1 MTKKERSKIESSY
14 TVIKNDG
21 PWRHRLLIG
30 TPSTGW
36 YREEWI
42 NGRFGAII
50 PTNWSHVTMTQSL
63 PTVAPLNYLVADAQN
78 LIVRHALVNGFEWLL
93 LLENDNVLLPD
104 AFIRFNEY
112 MREKEIPVV
121 SGLYFTKSIP
131 PEPLI
136 YRGRGNS
143 FYRDWRIGD
152 KVWCDGVPTGCL
164 LINCKLLKAVWD
176 ESPEYRVSGELTR
189 RVFHEVAEIIETPE
203 GNLVRAGT
211 SDLDFCDR
219 VIKEGYFEKAG
230 FPEFQKKQF
239 PFLVDTNIFTWHIDN
254 NNGRMYPVDGIPREY
269 EPIKG
274 NPKKTV

>member
-1 MTKKERSKIESSY
+1 MSTKKERAKIESSY
-14 TVIKNDG
+14 TVIKNEG

-30 TPSTGW
+30 TASTGW
-36 YREEWI
+36 YREEWV

-50 PTNWSHVTMTQSL
+50 PTNWSHVTMTQNL

-78 LIVRHALVNGFEWLL
+78 LIVRHALANNFEWLF

-112 MREKEIPVV
+112 MRDKEVPVV
-121 SGLYFTKSIP
+121 SGLYFTKSDP
-131 PEPLI
+131 PEPLV

-143 FYRDWRIGD
+143 YYKDWRMGD
-152 KVWCDGVPTGCL
+152 KVWVDGVPTGCL

-176 ESPEYRVSGELTR
+176 ESPEYMVAGEKTR
-189 RVFHEVAEIIETPE
+189 RVFHEVAEIVETPE

-219 VIKEGYFEKAG
+219 VMKENFFIKSG
-230 FPEFQKKQF
+230 FPEYQKKQF
-239 PFLVDTNIFTWHIDN
+239 PFLVDTNIFCWHIDN
-254 NNGRMYPVDGIPREY
+254 NNGRMFPLNGIPKQY

-274 NPKKTV
+274 NS